1 MKSAP
6 TRAATARVLA
16 DIDAAVRP
24 VERARTAAAV
34 DRVLATASPGHG
46 VATLASR
53 GYTFRIAEEVG
64 VAPVRTY
71 CEVHCLGGEECPGN
85 LDDREDSTGGVLSAL
100 ATPTPW
106 QRERYAPHNVSPHLF
121 PTDPS

>member
-1 MKSAP
+1 MKPDS

-34 DRVLATASPGHG
+34 DRVLTSASPGCSELW
-46 VATLASR
+46 AAW
-53 GYTFRIAEEVG
+53 
-64 VAPVRTY
+64 
-71 CEVHCLGGEECPGN
+71 CEVTSVLLGADIWSWPDDQCPHCTWMDNVTDEIPQFSSL
-85 LDDREDSTGGVLSAL
+85 RESR
-100 ATPTPW
+100 ATVVT
-106 QRERYAPHNVSPHLF
+106 EYAPWNVSPHLF